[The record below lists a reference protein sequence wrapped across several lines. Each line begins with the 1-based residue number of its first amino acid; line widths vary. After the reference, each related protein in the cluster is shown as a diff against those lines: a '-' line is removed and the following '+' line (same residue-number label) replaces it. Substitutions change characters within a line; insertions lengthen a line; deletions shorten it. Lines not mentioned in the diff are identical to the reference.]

1 MAVRQRAL
9 DARKRALGVWAR
21 LVDPAAW
28 SWRRVVVEAVLA
40 CVLAA
45 VTGFA
50 EYLDERGWVAAVLA
64 SFAVAVLSLVRRVLP
79 ATVLVASAALSG
91 MSAGG
96 SLLLLMVASWSAG
109 RRIDAVLRALGA
121 YAAAFAIYEL
131 STLREVRPLSVESVL
146 VTLLFL
152 VFTIVP
158 GLTGRYWEQR
168 RTLVRTLEERHL
180 QLLRERE
187 MVAGQARM
195 RERQRIARDMHDS
208 LGHQLALIAVQTGA
222 LEVSRGLSDQQREAV
237 GVLRE
242 ASVTAMRELR
252 AVVGVLRD
260 GTVEDGTAA
269 EEGPASRVV
278 AGIGRLVESAAA
290 AGVRAR
296 FDCSGE
302 PRPPAPAADH
312 AAYRVVQEGL
322 TNAYKHAP
330 GAEIAVSLRYEPDS
344 LVVEVANGPVPL
356 SGEVRPPAVSG
367 GQGLTGLRERARL
380 AGGIVHA
387 GPVEG
392 GGFRL
397 AGVFPYDAGDG
408 AEGGAA
414 REAARAATFVGTED
428 DFRWQLAAAPPGD
441 GGPVYEWLDPREE
454 LKSVMSLRKNNGCLI
469 GCFAVLVLLAIGVV
483 LVVLAIGKV
492 VDEADKAAIDRK
504 TYDAIRVGT
513 AEDTVREEL
522 PSGKSFLTDDVKGK
536 GPAEPAGSQCLSLLS
551 KDGSGDAR
559 TDHVFRFCFKDGK
572 LIEKRDFNVPSF

>member
-21 LVDPAAW
+21 LVEPAAW
-28 SWRRVVVEAVLA
+28 PWRRVVVEAVLA
-40 CVLAA
+40 CGLAA

-50 EYLDERGWVAAVLA
+50 EYLARRGWVVVVLA
-64 SFAVAVLSLVRRVLP
+64 VFAVAVLSLVRRVLP

-91 MSAGG
+91 VSAGG

-109 RRIDAVLRALGA
+109 RRVDAVLRALGA
-121 YAAAFAIYEL
+121 YATAFVIFEL

-152 VFTIVP
+152 VFTVVP

-260 GTVEDGTAA
+260 GTVEDGATA

-296 FDCSGE
+296 FESSGE

-330 GAEIAVSLRYEPDS
+330 GAEIVVGLRYEPDS
-344 LVVEVANGPVPL
+344 LVVEVANGPVPPR
-356 SGEVRPPAVSG
+356 GDVRPPAVSG

-397 AGVFPYDAGDG
+397 AGVFPYDAGEG
-408 AEGGAA
+408 AESG
-414 REAARAATFVGTED
+414 AARAATFVEAEG
-428 DFRWQLAAAPPGD
+428 DFRRQLATAPPGD
-441 GGPVYEWLDPREE
+441 GGPVDEWLDPREE

-469 GCFAVLVLLAIGVV
+469 GCFAVLVLLAVGVV

-492 VDEADKAAIDRK
+492 VDETDKAAIDRK

-513 AEDTVREEL
+513 AEEAVRKEL
-522 PSGKSFLTDDVKGK
+522 PSGKSFLTDDLKGK

-551 KDGSGDAR
+551 KEESAGAR
-559 TDHVFRFCFKDGK
+559 TDLVFRFCFKDGK
-572 LIEKRDFNVPSF
+572 LIEKRDFRVPSF